1 MKLQYLKSGV
11 IILLVACIAPAAT
24 AAFLGIT
31 SGTCTKHKIPGYW
44 QHTAEGMIWEFLETG
59 LLNCEGVCDFKGGKP
74 VAWSA
79 PGSEKVTISLE
90 IYLTSKKMPAACSM
104 AAGDMIMN
112 LDTFGTF
119 RRIKN
124 KP

>member
-1 MKLQYLKSGV
+1 MKLQFLKSSV
-11 IILLVACIAPAAT
+11 IILLVAFMAPGAT

-31 SGTCTKHKIPGYW
+31 SGSCTKDKVSGYW
-44 QHTAEGMIWEFLETG
+44 QHTAEGMIWEFLESG
-59 LLNCEGVCDFKGGKP
+59 LLNCEGVCDFKGVKP

-79 PGSEKVTISLE
+79 SGSEKITTSLE
-90 IYLTSKKMPAACSM
+90 IYLTSKKLPAACSM

-112 LDTFGTF
+112 LDAFGTF
-119 RRIKN
+119 RRIEK